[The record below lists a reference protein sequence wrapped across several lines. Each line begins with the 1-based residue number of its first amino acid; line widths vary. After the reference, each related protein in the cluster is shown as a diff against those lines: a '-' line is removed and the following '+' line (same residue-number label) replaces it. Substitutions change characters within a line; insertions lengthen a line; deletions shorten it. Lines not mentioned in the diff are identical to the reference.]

1 LQESIKKRPI
11 GRRGGASWGSIEM
24 VQLIC
29 EQLVNGTPP
38 SAIPGNITAMFAVD
52 GIVLKEI
59 PSVNFCWQCRS
70 VVQFVV

>member
-1 LQESIKKRPI
+1 
-11 GRRGGASWGSIEM
+11 M

>member
-59 PSVNFCWQCRS
+59 
-70 VVQFVV
+70 FVGNAVALFSLLFKC